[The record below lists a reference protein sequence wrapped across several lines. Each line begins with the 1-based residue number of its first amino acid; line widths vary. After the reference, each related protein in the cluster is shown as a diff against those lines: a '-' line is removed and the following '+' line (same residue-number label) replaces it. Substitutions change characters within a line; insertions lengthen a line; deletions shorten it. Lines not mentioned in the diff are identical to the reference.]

1 MAYRS
6 HATNTGSGGTVTVT
20 KPTGV
25 AADDILIA
33 CYSQDGG
40 SGAPTWP
47 TDFTVLSDFANLTF
61 DGQQTGFAIKRATGS
76 EGASYVLSGSGG
88 DCCGAVIAF
97 SGRHTTTAPTHSEN
111 VTDSSTAD
119 GSSVTASTVTAET
132 GDDLCF
138 LVLVDPGG
146 SVSSLTA
153 GVPTDFTERF
163 ELPGGNW
170 SAMYGATRDNVS
182 AGATGTITATSF
194 TPGLSFAYTGYL
206 IRIPAAAAGGDPE
219 IALIRGGKLVG
230 GGLLLRGGL
239 VG

>member
-6 HATNTGSGGTVTVT
+6 HATNTGTGGSVTVT
-20 KPTGV
+20 KPAGV
-25 AADDILIA
+25 AADDILVA
-33 CYSQDGG
+33 CFSQDGG

-47 TDFTVLSDFANLTF
+47 SGFTVLSDFGNLTF
-61 DGQQTGFAIKRATGS
+61 DGQQTGFAVKRATGS
-76 EGASYVLSGSGG
+76 EGASYVISGSGG

-111 VTDSSTAD
+111 LKNSSTAD

-138 LVLVDPGG
+138 LILGDPGG
-146 SVSSLTA
+146 SCSSLTA
-153 GVPTDFTERF
+153 GVPTSFTERF

-170 SAMYGATRDNVS
+170 SFAYGATWDNVS

-194 TPGLSFAYTGYL
+194 TPGMAFAYTGYL
-206 IRIPAAAAGGDPE
+206 ISIPAAAAGGDPE
-219 IALIRGGKLVG
+219 IALIRGGKLVS
-230 GGLLLRGGL
+230 GGLLLKGGL